1 MIRVVVPVLCGFV
14 VWLLCLAPAYDATRD
29 GVQAFAIALLLG
41 AGVAS
46 LADRFCGWLSRTV
59 IDHEE
64 DVR

>member
-1 MIRVVVPVLCGFV
+1 MIRIVVPVICGFT
-14 VWLLCLAPAYDATRD
+14 VWLLCLSSAYDATHN
-29 GVQAFAIALLLG
+29 GVQAYIIAILLG

-64 DVR
+64 DIR